1 MSQPTDISV
10 VTDSSEYSRY
20 EDGRDV
26 INATVSVSGGAPYFS
41 ESVVVELVKARRGRD
56 AVVASSTLTFSG
68 VDEPQVASASFK
80 LKDIVDQDMINLVRH
95 GKYFVRGRSL
105 ATPGFAI
112 VGAASAAPLTISTVD
127 TGIDTNLWDVI
138 VNVPLGSSPLAV
150 VVVGTSI
157 TIDLAVAGSVPI
169 ASQNTREIIV
179 SYIISNYGNILS
191 ASFAGLS
198 GLSLSVAEPLA
209 LFSGGRDEVSGISED
224 FDIRIVTV
232 QRLKSD
238 FLFGIPLYAGD
249 SRFVKF
255 QPTNVSGVSVTEV
268 SRTHPLGLYPLTYTY
283 HNSYTNATTS
293 IGSYLGLNG
302 TINITAD
309 GVNSGSAGNACTVN
323 VVSPGGT
330 SALSVVSAGTVI
342 LVSLDVIAG
351 VPNAVANTASIIAAA
366 INSLPGFSAV
376 ATGTGGLSLNIA
388 EARSFSGGVTT
399 TVRQLS
405 WNGGNVISINNPGTY
420 ILRRGGG
427 IGGGAGCAPKLISS
441 VMGQDYIV
449 VRVAGPTFLPTSN
462 QTDELLIQNRQLDD
476 AALGKYLCQAEDWLE
491 NVALAVHLEP
501 TNVVTDRDPTMI
513 QFAAGINAPNPIF
526 TDPDYDFLV
535 GPLTYFVP
543 RSGEEWVS
551 IQSPFPQIIRIDSLF
566 GSVSNTRVIDIDL
579 DWIQFYPQG
588 GFIQIV
594 PFNQTIAFD
603 FLGLIWVNAIRGAA
617 AIPNFWHFN
626 MITGLRDCPCDLQE
640 FIAKKAAM
648 DALIMLGNAI
658 RPGVGSVSL
667 GRDGV
672 SQSVSYTNQQQYG
685 AYTGAI
691 MAFKD
696 WIESNLPKYKS
707 KYRGA
712 TMVVV

>member
-1 MSQPTDISV
+1 
-10 VTDSSEYSRY
+10 
-20 EDGRDV
+20 
-26 INATVSVSGGAPYFS
+26 
-41 ESVVVELVKARRGRD
+41 
-56 AVVASSTLTFSG
+56 
-68 VDEPQVASASFK
+68 
-80 LKDIVDQDMINLVRH
+80 
-95 GKYFVRGRSL
+95 
-105 ATPGFAI
+105 
-112 VGAASAAPLTISTVD
+112 
-127 TGIDTNLWDVI
+127 
-138 VNVPLGSSPLAV
+138 
-150 VVVGTSI
+150 
-157 TIDLAVAGSVPI
+157 
-169 ASQNTREIIV
+169 
-179 SYIISNYGNILS
+179 
-191 ASFAGLS
+191 
-198 GLSLSVAEPLA
+198 
-209 LFSGGRDEVSGISED
+209 
-224 FDIRIVTV
+224 
-232 QRLKSD
+232 
-238 FLFGIPLYAGD
+238 
-249 SRFVKF
+249 
-255 QPTNVSGVSVTEV
+255 
-268 SRTHPLGLYPLTYTY
+268 
-283 HNSYTNATTS
+283 
-293 IGSYLGLNG
+293 
-302 TINITAD
+302 
-309 GVNSGSAGNACTVN
+309 
-323 VVSPGGT
+323 
-330 SALSVVSAGTVI
+330 
-342 LVSLDVIAG
+342 
-351 VPNAVANTASIIAAA
+351 
-366 INSLPGFSAV
+366 
-376 ATGTGGLSLNIA
+376 
-388 EARSFSGGVTT
+388 
-399 TVRQLS
+399 
-405 WNGGNVISINNPGTY
+405 
-420 ILRRGGG
+420 
-427 IGGGAGCAPKLISS
+427 
-441 VMGQDYIV
+441 MGQDYIV